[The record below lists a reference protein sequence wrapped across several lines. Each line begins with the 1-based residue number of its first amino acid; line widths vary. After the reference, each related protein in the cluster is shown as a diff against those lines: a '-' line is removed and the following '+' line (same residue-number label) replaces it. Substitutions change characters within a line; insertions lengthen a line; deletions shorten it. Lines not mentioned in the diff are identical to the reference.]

1 TPASGHTLTYRV
13 GVHLDPEAVAGL
25 GATPRATVAP
35 GVDAYLAGLLPPL
48 GSIACRVLW
57 TDPATD
63 APQSATVSLASLGLR
78 ARDVVELLRTGEQ
91 EMTELDDRIALAV
104 RTAANVRPDA
114 QLTIAYREAGSG
126 QVPVFEIATQCAHLR
141 SVVNRSRALRPSD
154 VVPPGEASTE
164 LDEALVADDAPLR
177 AVHSQLAALLGDA
190 QAYVTLWD
198 DRLAATVPDD
208 ATPPATTEA
217 ARELVLDA
225 TDEAV
230 DDAVALLERGAR
242 LAVS

>member
-78 ARDVVELLRTGEQ
+78 ARDIVELLRTGEQ
-91 EMTELDDRIALAV
+91 EMAELDDRIALAV
-104 RTAANVRPDA
+104 RVAAAVRPDA
-114 QLTIAYREAGSG
+114 QLTIAYREAGPG
-126 QVPVFEIATQCAHLR
+126 QVPIFEIATQCANLR
-141 SVVNRSRALRPSD
+141 SIVSRSRALRPSD
-154 VVPPGEASTE
+154 VVPPGEATKD
-164 LDEALVADDAPLR
+164 LDESLVADDAPLR
-177 AVHSQLAALLGDA
+177 AVHAQLTALRGDA
-190 QAYVTLWD
+190 EAFVTLWE
-198 DRLAATVPDD
+198 T
-208 ATPPATTEA
+208 
-217 ARELVLDA
+217 
-225 TDEAV
+225 
-230 DDAVALLERGAR
+230 
-242 LAVS
+242 